1 MPNYQ
6 IQEAISKIA
15 KNTVYQHNCIM
26 PESKLI
32 FLEPTDEKFFLNFP
46 KAWEKILQSNFAKVY
61 EDGKNMYF
69 FSISTYDG
77 EKISSYSLKMLG
89 LEFKDYLTGIL
100 RFSKTIS
107 LSITS
112 GINSTNYLI
121 CRS

>member
-6 IQEAISKIA
+6 IPEAISKIA
-15 KNTVYQHNCIM
+15 KNTVYQHNCLM

-46 KAWEKILQSNFAKVY
+46 KAWEKTLQSNFAKVY